1 MNLSF
6 QQDFQQN
13 RLLLV
18 VDLKEDRRAQA
29 VVAPHRVY
37 VGALVRVH
45 ESCQQI
51 LAFPVLAASLLR
63 ARLVWK
69 VRAVC

>member
-1 MNLSF
+1 MILSF
-6 QQDFQQN
+6 LQDFQHN
-13 RLLLV
+13 HLLV
-18 VDLKEDRRAQA
+18 VVQKEVHRALTAA
-29 VVAPHRVY
+29 VPRQVY
-37 VGALVRVH
+37 VGVLARVH

-63 ARLVWK
+63 ARLVWR

>member
-1 MNLSF
+1 MILNF
-6 QQDFQQN
+6 QLDFQHN
-13 RLLLV
+13 LGLV
-18 VDLKEDRRAQA
+18 GLKEDHRVLVEE
-29 VVAPHRVY
+29 VVPHQVY
-37 VGALVRVH
+37 VGVLVRVH

-63 ARLVWK
+63 AQLVWR

>member
-1 MNLSF
+1 MV
-6 QQDFQQN
+6 DH
-13 RLLLV
+13 RALV
-18 VDLKEDRRAQA
+18 VGVPRQA
-29 VVAPHRVY
+29 Y
-37 VGALVRVH
+37 VEVLAKVH

-63 ARLVWK
+63 ARLVWR

>member
-1 MNLSF
+1 MILSF
-6 QQDFQQN
+6 QQDFQHN
-13 RLLLV
+13 HFLLV
-18 VDLKEDRRAQA
+18 VVLNEDHTALA
-29 VVAPHRVY
+29 EEAPHQVY
-37 VGALVRVH
+37 VGVLVRVH

-63 ARLVWK
+63 ARLVWR